1 MVPDSMANDVETISE
16 KIIAVRDRWH
26 TKNHPLFTTLANGD
40 LDIRVL
46 GIHQAMHA
54 KFVVLAL
61 EAFGILYS
69 RGDAEIKKMCVENLA
84 EEEGLVAQHAVGEN
98 PHEHLQMLHDF
109 CLSAG
114 MGQSEIDETEMLPSW
129 WARTLYYRYIAE
141 NEPVGV
147 ALAALF
153 TQEGQQPQ
161 LNHEITIPALTT
173 LYGFERDDP
182 AIEFFVAHELADQE
196 HSQRQLDLAAKHIHT
211 TMDQERA
218 ISCAERIC
226 QLRWASASEIFNTH
240 HLGQNA
246 IMPIDLS

>member
-1 MVPDSMANDVETISE
+1 MVPDSLSTTGQTVIDR
-16 KIIAVRDRWH
+16 IIAVRDKWH
-26 TKNHPLFTTLANGD
+26 TKKHPLFSTLADGD

-54 KFVVLAL
+54 KFVILAL
-61 EAFGILYS
+61 EAFGLLYT
-69 RGDAEIKKMCVENLA
+69 RGDAELKKMCVENLA
-84 EEEGLVAQHAVGEN
+84 EEEGLVAQHAVGEE
-98 PHEHLQMLHDF
+98 PHEHLQMLHNF

-114 MGQSEIDETEMLPSW
+114 MSQSEIDETEMLPSW

-141 NEPVGV
+141 NELVGV

-173 LYGFERDDP
+173 HYGFDRDDP

-196 HSQRQLDLAAKHIHT
+196 HSERQLQLAAKHIHT
-211 TMDQERA
+211 VAEEERA
-218 ISCAERIC
+218 VYCAERIC
-226 QLRWASASEIFNTH
+226 QLRWASASEIFNIF
-240 HLGQNA
+240 HLGQDT
-246 IMPIDLS
+246 IMPSEMG

>member
-1 MVPDSMANDVETISE
+1 MTPDSLNNEMNTISE
-16 KIIAVRDRWH
+16 KIISVRDRWH
-26 TKNHPLFTTLANGD
+26 TKNHPLFTALASGE

-61 EAFGILYS
+61 EAFGILYT
-69 RGDAEIKKMCVENLA
+69 RGDAELKKMCVENLA
-84 EEEGLVAQHAVGEN
+84 EEEGLLVQHSVDDE

-114 MGQSEIDETEMLPSW
+114 MSQSEINETEMLPSW

-141 NEPVGV
+141 NEPIGV

-173 LYGFERDDP
+173 HYGFQREDP
-182 AIEFFVAHELADQE
+182 AIRFFVAHELDDQE

-211 TMDQERA
+211 TVDRERA

-226 QLRWASASEIFNTH
+226 KLRWASASEIFNTH
-240 HLGQNA
+240 HLKQNA
-246 IMPIDLS
+246 IVPLDMK